1 MRGKSP
7 NPIRGNRRNALVA
20 LVTVVA
26 AAAFESIAAGRRPE
40 SMLTVI
46 GPIGSS
52 TARNACPSRTGRAPP
67 CASTC
72 ARSRV
77 RRKA

>member
-26 AAAFESIAAGRRPE
+26 AAAFGSIAAGCDRQRDNQEAPKAAAPSE
-40 SMLTVI
+40 A
-46 GPIGSS
+46 
-52 TARNACPSRTGRAPP
+52 TAKLATAP
-67 CASTC
+67 
-72 ARSRV
+72 
-77 RRKA
+77 RKYTYDN